1 MRRSSVSLFFT
12 QKELQ
17 RKENK
22 MNIYIGNL
30 SQQAG
35 EEDLREAFE
44 KFGSVKSVNIIK
56 DKVTGTSRGFGF
68 VEIEAKTEAEE
79 AIQEL
84 NGTDLKGTN
93 IIVNEA
99 RPKSDSRNNRGNR
112 SW

>member
-1 MRRSSVSLFFT
+1 
-12 QKELQ
+12 
-17 RKENK
+17 

-44 KFGSVKSVNIIK
+44 KFGSVNSVNIIK
-56 DKVTGTSRGFGF
+56 DKFSGTSKGFGF
-68 VEIEAKTEAEE
+68 VEIESNTEAQE

-84 NGTDLKGTN
+84 NGSELKGTK

-99 RPKSDSRNNRGNR
+99 RPKSDNRKNR
-112 SW
+112 DGRRY